1 VHEISELR
9 RPTSG
14 QTKMTVVSGTGGV
27 QDADRVTLC
36 GRRAVEATV
45 SVVTITSKSL
55 QTVYVKPADSATTR
69 RCRHSDLSRSRSV
82 SIWLQTSLEPIKES
96 NPVAE

>member
-1 VHEISELR
+1 M
-9 RPTSG
+9 SG

-45 SVVTITSKSL
+45 SVVKITSKSL
-55 QTVYVKPADSATTR
+55 QIVYVKPAATAPCSTSIPTR
-69 RCRHSDLSRSRSV
+69 SPGLAPSV
-82 SIWLQTSLEPIKES
+82 WLQTGLEPIKE
-96 NPVAE
+96 VASCRLAEFKCESE